1 MIRGTSAP
9 FTFKMPIKCSQ
20 VQNVEI
26 KFWQR
31 NNHGTSTMPLP
42 ITIRINE
49 GSDLLT
55 VDPESYELNIELEP
69 AQTRAF
75 SDKRKASVQGIITST
90 DGKKY
95 GIKETLITVDSL
107 YKDSDVTISDIEDGD
122 IVILDGYE
130 I

>member
-9 FTFKMPIKCSQ
+9 FTFKMPIKGSE
-20 VQNVEI
+20 VADVEI

-31 NNHGTSTMPLP
+31 NNYGTPEAPLP
-42 ITIRINE
+42 IVIRKNSGAILR
-49 GSDLLT
+49 D
-55 VDPESYELNIELEP
+55 DSYELGVILEP

-75 SDKRKASVQGIITST
+75 SEKRKASVQGVITAT
-90 DGKKY
+90 NGFKY
-95 GIKETLITVDSL
+95 GIKETLITVEPL
-107 YKDSDVTISDIEDGD
+107 YKDSEVTVSDIENSD